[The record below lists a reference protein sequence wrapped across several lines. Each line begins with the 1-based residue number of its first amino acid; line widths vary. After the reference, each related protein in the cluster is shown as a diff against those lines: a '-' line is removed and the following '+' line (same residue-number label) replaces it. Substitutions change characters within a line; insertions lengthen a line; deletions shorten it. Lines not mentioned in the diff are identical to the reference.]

1 MTYFWTGYWWMI
13 FPLAFFVFGAW
24 DRWLSYQRSRDA
36 MDLMKTYA
44 AQGKEPPPEL
54 VRQVQADPEEDEGED
69 DDYRGR
75 RGSRRYRRYYRRG
88 PYWEMRSA
96 ITTGAVAAAFWVAS
110 IQGLIPGT
118 EGPFRF
124 VAILLTCIAGAN
136 LAFAM
141 LSTTFRKK

>member
-1 MTYFWTGYWWMI
+1 MTYFWTSYWWMI

-54 VRQVQADPEEDEGED
+54 VRQVQEDPEEDDE
-69 DDYRGR
+69 DYRGR
-75 RGSRRYRRYYRRG
+75 RGGRRYRRYYHRG

-96 ITTGAVAAAFWVAS
+96 ITTGAVAGAFWVAS